1 MDDKQLLIT
10 LNQRINL
17 AISLLSEIALQG
29 ERISISDKA
38 QYLLNMGLPAAMV
51 AEILNKPTN
60 YITAIAHRKKKK
72 DSKQK

>member
-10 LNQRINL
+10 LNRRINI

-29 ERISISDKA
+29 ERVSISDKA
-38 QYLLNMGLPAAMV
+38 QYLLNMGLSAAVV

-60 YITAIAHRKKKK
+60 YVTAIAHRKKKRIES
-72 DSKQK
+72 SK

>member
-1 MDDKQLLIT
+1 MEDKNLLIT
-10 LNQRINL
+10 LNQRLNI

-29 ERISISDKA
+29 KRVSISDKA

-60 YITAIAHRKKKK
+60 YVTAIAHRKKKRTK
-72 DSKQK
+72 SSK